1 MEQPD
6 LIDGRCRWC
15 AGDEDYIAYHDN
27 EWGRLK
33 TDDDALFEKIVL
45 EGAQAGLNWLTILK
59 RREGYRQA
67 FHRFDPAK
75 VAAMTEEDVERLMHD
90 SGIIRNH
97 LKIKSAITNASA
109 FMKVQEEF
117 GSFLNYIQSF
127 LPDGKPVVN
136 HFKSLSE
143 IPASTELSDEISQD
157 MKRRGFKFFGSTMCY
172 AFLQSCGF
180 VNDHLI
186 GCKCHD
192 ECCKNEFQ

>member
-90 SGIIRNH
+90 SGIIRNR

-127 LPDGKPVVN
+127 LPDGKLVVN
-136 HFKSLSE
+136 HFKSLSD

-186 GCKCHD
+186 GCKCRD
-192 ECCKNEFQ
+192 ERSLK

>member
-90 SGIIRNH
+90 SGIIRNR

-117 GSFLNYIQSF
+117 GSFLDYIKSF
-127 LPDGKPVVN
+127 LPEGKPIVN

-143 IPASTELSDEISQD
+143 IPTSTELSDLISRD
-157 MKRRGFKFFGSTMCY
+157 MKRRGFKFFGTTMCY

-192 ECCKNEFQ
+192 ECCKNEIQ